1 MKTRQL
7 ATDAML
13 AAMCAVLGYLS
24 VDLGNLKITFESL
37 PVLVAAFIL
46 GPADGLLVGCIG
58 TLIYQ
63 ILRYGLTV
71 TTVLWMLPYMLCGL
85 LVGLYA
91 KRKHFSLSKKEIA
104 LAVTAAELMILVLNT
119 AVMAADSFIYGYY
132 SKAYIFG
139 SFWIRLLI
147 CIAKSVAFSL
157 ILPGILQPVRK
168 FIYRGDQQ

>member
-1 MKTRQL
+1 
-7 ATDAML
+7 ML

-46 GPADGLLVGCIG
+46 GPADGFIVGCIG

-63 ILRYGLTV
+63 ILRYGLTA

-91 KRKHFSLSKKEIA
+91 KKKDFRLSKKEIA
-104 LAVTAAELMILVLNT
+104 ISVGIAELMILLLNT
-119 AVMAADSFIYGYY
+119 AVMAADSMIYGYY
-132 SKAYIFG
+132 SRTYIFG

-147 CIAKSVAFSL
+147 CVAKSVAFSL
-157 ILPGILQPVRK
+157 ILPGILQPLRK
-168 FIYRGDQQ
+168 FIIRGNQQ

>member
-1 MKTRQL
+1 
-7 ATDAML
+7 ML

-37 PVLVAAFIL
+37 PVLVAAFLL
-46 GPADGLLVGCIG
+46 GPADGLIVGCIG

-63 ILRYGLTV
+63 ILRYGLTA
-71 TTVLWMLPYMLCGL
+71 TTALWMLPYMLCGL

-91 KRKHFSLSKKEIA
+91 KKKRFRLSKKEVA
-104 LAVTAAELMILVLNT
+104 WAVGIAELMILLLNT
-119 AVMAADSFIYGYY
+119 AVMAVDSIIYGYY

-147 CIAKSVAFSL
+147 CAAKSVAFAL
-157 ILPGILQPVRK
+157 ILPGILQTIRK
-168 FIYRGDQQ
+168 YVFRGNQP

>member
-1 MKTRQL
+1 MRTRQL

-37 PVLVAAFIL
+37 PVLVAAFLL
-46 GPADGLLVGCIG
+46 GPADGFIVGCIG

-63 ILRYGLTV
+63 VLRYGLTA

-91 KRKHFSLSKKEIA
+91 KKMHFRLSKRQIA
-104 LAVTAAELMILVLNT
+104 WAVVIGEVGILLLNT
-119 AVMAADSFIYGYY
+119 AVMAADSLIYGYY

-139 SFWIRLLI
+139 SFWIRLAI
-147 CIAKSVAFSL
+147 CVAKSVAFAL
-157 ILPGILQPVRK
+157 ILPGILQAIRK
-168 FIYRGDQQ
+168 FIDRGEQP

>member
-37 PVLVAAFIL
+37 PVLVAALVL
-46 GPADGLLVGCIG
+46 GPADGFIVGCIG

-63 ILRYGLTV
+63 ILRYGVTA

-85 LVGLYA
+85 FVGLYA
-91 KRKHFSLSKKEIA
+91 RKKQFHLSKKEIA
-104 LAVTAAELMILVLNT
+104 FAVGLGELMILILNT
-119 AVMAADSFIYGYY
+119 GVMAADSIIYGYY

-147 CIAKSVAFSL
+147 CAAKSVAFSL
-157 ILPGILQPVRK
+157 ILPGILRQIRK
-168 FIYRGDQQ
+168 FIDRGNQQ